1 MVFSAT
7 LRTVDCSS
15 TVSFLL
21 LVQPAL
27 QTGLVDPFSAA
38 FTPAGAHPLCTVVVS
53 LSGKT
58 HPTVSAQHTQT
69 KTQRIKQDL

>member
-1 MVFSAT
+1 MIFSAT
-7 LRTVDCSS
+7 LWAADCSF

-38 FTPAGAHPLCTVVVS
+38 FTPAWAHPLRSVVVS
-53 LSGKT
+53 LSGKA
-58 HPTVSAQHTQT
+58 HPTVSEGIARTYTHY
-69 KTQRIKQDL
+69 